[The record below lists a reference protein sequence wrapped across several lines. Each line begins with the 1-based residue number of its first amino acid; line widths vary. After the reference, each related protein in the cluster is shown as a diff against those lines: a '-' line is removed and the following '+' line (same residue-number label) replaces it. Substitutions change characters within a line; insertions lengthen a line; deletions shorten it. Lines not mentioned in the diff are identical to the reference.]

1 MRCGIKLK
9 RVEPKEEIPDHIKRI
24 KRYNNV
30 FLTQKFFSRGFP
42 NRFNQIIYT
51 YDPLGSDWY
60 RALNGIGIES
70 ERVERIKVINN
81 MLNVNW
87 IKEKGR
93 CIILI
98 DLFNWYV
105 NELLPKDDEFLTS
118 TYIAQH
124 YPKQYRMINGI
135 MVQGRNRVYSF
146 YKVMGM
152 NERRLWDIKVW
163 EKILKY
169 RKTKAGKRLV
179 EEFKRRGIDKLSSYQ
194 LTKSNFRKEY
204 PELFRF
210 IMNHFQNYRV
220 GLLVGG
226 IPRSKVKTAIELE
239 VKMEDFNPDPTTY
252 TLDRLKLNYR
262 RKEEFIQLFSKLLNL
277 SYEETQA
284 LKRLVYDDR
293 IQIRIQKDDWVG
305 EAPDPSELE
314 V

>member
-1 MRCGIKLK
+1 MRHRLRTKK
-9 RVEPKEEIPDHIKRI
+9 VAPEEEIPDHIKRI

-42 NRFNQIIYT
+42 NRFNQIIHT
-51 YDPLGSDWY
+51 YDPWGSDWY

-87 IKEKGR
+87 MKEKGR

-135 MVQGRNRVYSF
+135 IIQGRNRVYGF

-152 NERRLWDIKVW
+152 NEGRLWDIKIL

-169 RKTKAGKRLV
+169 RKTKAGKHLLD
-179 EEFKRRGIDKLSSYQ
+179 EFKRRGIDKLSIYQ
-194 LTKSNFRKEY
+194 LIKSNFRKEY
-204 PELFRF
+204 PDLFRF
-210 IMNHFQNYRV
+210 IMKHFQNYGV
-220 GLLVGG
+220 GLMVGG
-226 IPRSKVKTAIELE
+226 IPRSRVKTAIELE
-239 VKMEDFNPDPTTY
+239 VEREDLNPDPTIY
-252 TLDRLKLNYR
+252 TFDRLKLNYR
-262 RKEEFIQLFSKLLNL
+262 RKEEFIQLFSTLLNL

-293 IQIRIQKDDWVG
+293 IQIRVQRDNWVG

-314 V
+314 G